1 MVVLLIGICILLVWS
16 LREFINALKDDLKNE

>member
-1 MVVLLIGICILLVWS
+1 MAGLLIGLCILLVWG